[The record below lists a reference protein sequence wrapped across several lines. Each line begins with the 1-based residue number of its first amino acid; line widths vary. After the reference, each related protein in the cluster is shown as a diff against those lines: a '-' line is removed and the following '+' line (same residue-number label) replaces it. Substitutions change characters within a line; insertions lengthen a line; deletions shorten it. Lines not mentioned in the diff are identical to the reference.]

1 MLFGHGDVRADGQP
15 GEVAIVGH
23 LRIGRVPSFRLDG
36 LELSEDGGAVGI
48 GKRDPVDGFEV
59 GPVIGILLGLVTV
72 DCFLLTG
79 RNELRFFRAIFF

>member
-1 MLFGHGDVRADGQP
+1 MRFGHGDVRADGQP
-15 GEVAIVGH
+15 GKVAIVGH

-36 LELSEDGGAVGI
+36 LELFKNGGAVGI
-48 GKRDPVDGFEV
+48 VERDPVSGFEV
-59 GPVIGILLGLVTV
+59 GLVISVLLGLITV